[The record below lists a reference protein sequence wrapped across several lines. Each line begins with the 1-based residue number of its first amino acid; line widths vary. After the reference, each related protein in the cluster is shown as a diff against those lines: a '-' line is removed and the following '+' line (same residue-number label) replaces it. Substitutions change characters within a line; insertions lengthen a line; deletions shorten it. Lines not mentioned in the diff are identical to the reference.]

1 MNVAALHIYLVDDNE
16 IDNTV
21 NARLI
26 ELLGITSNIHS
37 FRSGSEFLAFMHEHS
52 NDLAQGNHLV
62 LLDIL
67 MPSMSGFECLQQ
79 LEEQL
84 AHIPHHLAVC
94 MLTGAID
101 RNAIELAERHPLVC
115 RVLEKPLD
123 IYEFNRVLKSRFS
136 S

>member
-1 MNVAALHIYLVDDNE
+1 MNMPPLHIYLVDDNE

-37 FRSGSEFLAFMHEHS
+37 FRSGAAFLDYMREHLNQLESEK
-52 NDLAQGNHLV
+52 HLV

-67 MPSMSGFECLQQ
+67 MPNLSGFECLQQ
-79 LEEQL
+79 LEQQL
-84 AHIPHHLAVC
+84 AHIPHQLAVC

-101 RNAIELAERHPLVC
+101 RNDIELAERHPLVC

-123 IYEFNRVLKSRFS
+123 VYEFNRILKSRFS